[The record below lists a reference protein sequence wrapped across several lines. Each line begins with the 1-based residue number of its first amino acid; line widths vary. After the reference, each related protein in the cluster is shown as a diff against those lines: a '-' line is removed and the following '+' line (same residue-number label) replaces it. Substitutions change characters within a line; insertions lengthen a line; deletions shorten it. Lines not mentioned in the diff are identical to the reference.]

1 MSRLSDQGLG
11 ESKGLALLLCDQ
23 IIVDR
28 DSGKRSL
35 IGLFEMMNPKQFPA
49 AASDFFIYA
58 SVAREG
64 SSETRYYLELVAPD
78 GELLVK
84 AILEMHEWGPTNI
97 FQFEMRVSGMVLP
110 TAGVYLARVFV
121 QGRVLLERR
130 LLVQRLPES
139 PEGQA
144 DSPTP

>member
-35 IGLFEMMNPKQFPA
+35 IGIFEMMNPKQFPA
-49 AASDFFIYA
+49 TASDFSIYA

-64 SSETRYYLELVAPD
+64 STETRYYLELVAPD

-84 AILEMHEWGPTNI
+84 AILDMDEWGPTDI
-97 FQFEMRVSGMVLP
+97 FQFEMRVPGMALP

-130 LLVQRLPES
+130 LLVQKLPES
-139 PEGQA
+139 PEEQA
-144 DSPTP
+144 DLPTP